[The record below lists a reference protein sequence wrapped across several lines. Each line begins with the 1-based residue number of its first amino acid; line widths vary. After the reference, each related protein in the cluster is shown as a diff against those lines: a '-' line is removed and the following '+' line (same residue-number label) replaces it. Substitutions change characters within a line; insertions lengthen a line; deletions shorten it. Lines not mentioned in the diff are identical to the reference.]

1 MKIQLNFSSLGVSI
15 PSNGGASDI
24 TAKEISKGVGYR
36 TGDMKKIKI
45 TRYCIVFF
53 LFIILFTSCTK
64 VINVDIK
71 GVEKKYVIEAI
82 VTDQPGDAKVLVTTT
97 KNISEDNVYPGISGA
112 NVTVTDDAGLL
123 TNFTEDSAGVYT
135 APLLK
140 GVTGKTYT
148 LRVGINGTTFT
159 AQSAMP
165 QKVSMDTI
173 YITDE
178 ILFGETRKIANTTYQ
193 DPPGKGN
200 NYRYLQYIN
209 GEKTKTIFTNNDDY
223 LDGNKVEAKLWYLAD
238 DDGGERKILKGDTVR
253 LDMQCID
260 NAVYKYWFSL
270 NQSATGNSQ
279 SASPANAVSNISGEA
294 LGYFS
299 VHTVESKT
307 VVAK

>member
-1 MKIQLNFSSLGVSI
+1 MIVLLSFLMLG
-15 PSNGGASDI
+15 G
-24 TAKEISKGVGYR
+24 
-36 TGDMKKIKI
+36 
-45 TRYCIVFF
+45 
-53 LFIILFTSCTK
+53 CTK
-64 VINVDIK
+64 VINVDIE
-71 GVEKKYVIEAI
+71 GVEKKYVIEAV
-82 VTDQPGDAKVLVTTT
+82 VTDKPGDARVLITTT
-97 KNISEDNVYPGISGA
+97 KNISDDNVYPGISGA
-112 NVTVTDDAGLL
+112 SVMVTDDAGVV

-140 GVTGKTYT
+140 GITGKSYT
-148 LRVGINGTTFT
+148 LRVSINGTTFT
-159 AQSAMP
+159 AQSTMP

-173 YITDE
+173 YVTEE

-200 NYRYLQYIN
+200 SYRYLQFIN

-238 DDGGERKILKGDTVR
+238 DDEGERKILKGDTVR

-260 NAVYKYWFSL
+260 KAVYQYWFSL
-270 NQSATGNSQ
+270 NQSATGASQ
-279 SASPANAVSNISGEA
+279 SASPANAVSNITGGA

-307 VVAK
+307 VVAQ